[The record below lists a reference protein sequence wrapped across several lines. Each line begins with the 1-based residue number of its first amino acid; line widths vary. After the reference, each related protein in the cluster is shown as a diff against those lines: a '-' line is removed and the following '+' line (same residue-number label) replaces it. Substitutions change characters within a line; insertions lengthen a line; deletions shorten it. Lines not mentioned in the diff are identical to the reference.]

1 MAPPMNNHWLA
12 KLEWVLF
19 DADDTL
25 FHFDAF
31 SGLSLMMHA
40 YGLGFSEQEY
50 QQFQALNQPLWVLY
64 QQGDIQADELKVR
77 RFTAL
82 GQRLGVE
89 PAVLNRQYLQAM
101 AQVCPPLP
109 GAIELLQ
116 RLKGQKRLGII
127 TNGFTDLQQVRLEKA
142 GLQDH
147 FDLLVISEQVGAAK
161 PNPRIF
167 QHALEQMG
175 QPDPSTVL
183 MVGDNPQADIAGGR
197 QMGFYTCFVQHPGKQ
212 LPAGIQAD
220 LTVKTLAE
228 LLPLF

>member
-1 MAPPMNNHWLA
+1 MSKDWIEHLQ
-12 KLEWVLF
+12 WVLF

-31 SGLSLMMHA
+31 SGLTLMMQQYQRH
-40 YGLGFSEQEY
+40 FTEQDY
-50 QQFQALNQPLWVLY
+50 QQFQALNQPLWLQY
-64 QQGDIQADELKVR
+64 QQGDIAADELKVR
-77 RFTAL
+77 RFTQLGAELQVDPAL
-82 GQRLGVE
+82 
-89 PAVLNRQYLQAM
+89 LNRQYLQAM

-116 RLKGQKRLGII
+116 RLKGNKRLGII
-127 TNGFTDLQQVRLEKA
+127 TNGFTDLQQVRLERA

-161 PNPRIF
+161 PSPKIY

-175 QPDPSTVL
+175 QPDPATVL
-183 MVGDNPQADIAGGR
+183 MVGDNPVADIAGGQ
-197 QMGFYTCFVQHPGKQ
+197 QMGFYTCFMQHPGKA

-220 LTVKTLAE
+220 LTVCSLSE
-228 LLPLF
+228 LVPLF